1 MSDSLNN
8 LRDRLRIFT
17 RDREWE
23 QFHTPR
29 NLACAISIEAGE
41 LLEHFLWGGDSIGK
55 TVLQEER
62 EAIAQEVADVLIYL
76 VRLADV
82 LEIDPVAAANE
93 KIESNARRYPAD
105 LVRGTSKKHSEP

>member
-1 MSDSLNN
+1 MSDSLTS
-8 LRDRLRIFT
+8 LRDRLRLFAHE
-17 RDREWE
+17 RDWE

-41 LLEHFLWGGDSIGK
+41 LLEHFLWKGDSTGK

-82 LEIDPVAAANE
+82 LEIDPVSAAND

-105 LVRGTSKKHSEP
+105 LVRGTTKKHSEQ